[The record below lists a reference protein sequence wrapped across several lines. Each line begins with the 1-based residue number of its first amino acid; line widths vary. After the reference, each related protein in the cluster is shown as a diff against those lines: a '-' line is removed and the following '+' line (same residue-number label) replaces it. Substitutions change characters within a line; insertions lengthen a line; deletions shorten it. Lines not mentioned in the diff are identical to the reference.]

1 MKKLLLIVAISF
13 LGANL
18 CAGET
23 PPWAKRNWCFEVGAG
38 GVYSPEPLFFD
49 RADSPGPSGYLETDY
64 YLSSIPV
71 SFGLRLQGG
80 VLGRS
85 FSDGRGL
92 TFPSAQLMAMCDYYK
107 IISGKLM
114 LFVGG
119 GAGFSHCE
127 HTASVKPNLASNGYS
142 IFYSDSGDDYMGAVQ
157 VRLGLIHSLRWRIAF
172 SFTWSDKANA
182 AFGLHTG
189 YIF

>member
-1 MKKLLLIVAISF
+1 
-13 LGANL
+13 
-18 CAGET
+18 
-23 PPWAKRNWCFEVGAG
+23 
-38 GVYSPEPLFFD
+38 
-49 RADSPGPSGYLETDY
+49 
-64 YLSSIPV
+64 
-71 SFGLRLQGG
+71 
-80 VLGRS
+80 
-85 FSDGRGL
+85 
-92 TFPSAQLMAMCDYYK
+92 
-107 IISGKLM
+107 M